1 MKFSSYVIA
10 IVLIFSAQLNAH
22 CQIPCGVYDDTMR
35 VKMIEEHTLT
45 ILKSMNYIS
54 MNQNDLEK
62 QNQVTRWILNK
73 EEHAQ
78 EIQDIVSEY
87 FLTQRIKLK
96 DNSKESKD
104 LYHAQL
110 AALHS
115 ILLDA
120 MKCKQ
125 TIDSNMTTSLLENLN
140 KFVNLYFDE
149 HGKKTFRGTQ
159 LNKANY

>member
-1 MKFSSYVIA
+1 MKLSSF
-10 IVLIFSAQLNAH
+10 IFATILLLTTQLNAH
-22 CQIPCGVYDDTMR
+22 CQIPCGVYDDAMR

-54 MNQNDLEK
+54 SNQSDLEK
-62 QNQVTRWILNK
+62 QNQVTRWIINK

-78 EIQDIVSEY
+78 EIQNIVSEY

-96 DNSKESKD
+96 SDSKENKD

-110 AALHS
+110 ASLHN
-115 ILLDA
+115 ILLDS

-125 TIDSNMTTSLLENLN
+125 TLDTNNTTSLLENLN

-149 HGKKTFRGTQ
+149 HGKKHLGD
-159 LNKANY
+159 LN

>member
-1 MKFSSYVIA
+1 
-10 IVLIFSAQLNAH
+10 LLLTTQLNAH
-22 CQIPCGVYDDTMR
+22 CQIPCGVYDDAMR

-54 MNQNDLEK
+54 SNQSDLEK
-62 QNQVTRWILNK
+62 QNQVTRWIINK

-78 EIQDIVSEY
+78 EIQNIVSEY

-96 DNSKESKD
+96 SDSKENKD

-110 AALHS
+110 ASLHN
-115 ILLDA
+115 ILLDS

-125 TIDSNMTTSLLENLN
+125 TLDTNNTTSLLENLN

-149 HGKKTFRGTQ
+149 HGKKHLGD
-159 LNKANY
+159 LN

>member
-1 MKFSSYVIA
+1 MKFVSF
-10 IVLIFSAQLNAH
+10 IFAGLMLFTAQLYAH

-45 ILKSMNYIS
+45 ILKSMNYIGS
-54 MNQNDLEK
+54 NQNDLEK
-62 QNQVTRWILNK
+62 QNQVTRWIINK

-78 EIQDIVSEY
+78 EIQIIVSEY

-96 DNSKESKD
+96 DDSKESKD

-110 AALHS
+110 AALHN

-125 TIDSNMTTSLLENLN
+125 TINTNNTTSLLENLN
-140 KFVNLYFDE
+140 KFVNLYFDD
-149 HGKKTFRGTQ
+149 HGKKHLRE
-159 LNKANY
+159 LN

>member
-1 MKFSSYVIA
+1 MKFSSYVIV

-73 EEHAQ
+73 EQHAQ

-96 DNSKESKD
+96 DNSKESKY

-125 TIDSNMTTSLLENLN
+125 TIYSNITTSLLENLN

-149 HGKKTFRGTQ
+149 HGKKHLGQ
-159 LNKANY
+159 LN

>member
-1 MKFSSYVIA
+1 MKF
-10 IVLIFSAQLNAH
+10 LNFIFTALLMITTQLHAH

-54 MNQNDLEK
+54 SNQNDLEQ
-62 QNQVTRWILNK
+62 QNQVARWIINK

-78 EIQDIVSEY
+78 EIQNIVSEY

-149 HGKKTFRGTQ
+149 HGKKHLGE
-159 LNKANY
+159 LN

>member
-1 MKFSSYVIA
+1 MKLFSF
-10 IVLIFSAQLNAH
+10 IFAALLLFSTQIYAH

-54 MNQNDLEK
+54 SNQNDLEQ
-62 QNQVTRWILNK
+62 QNQVARWIINK

-78 EIQDIVSEY
+78 EIQNIVSEY

-149 HGKKTFRGTQ
+149 HGKKHLGE
-159 LNKANY
+159 LN

>member
-1 MKFSSYVIA
+1 MKFSSYVIV

-73 EEHAQ
+73 EQHAQ

-96 DNSKESKD
+96 DNSKESKY

-115 ILLDA
+115 ILLEA
-120 MKCKQ
+120 MK
-125 TIDSNMTTSLLENLN
+125 
-140 KFVNLYFDE
+140 
-149 HGKKTFRGTQ
+149 
-159 LNKANY
+159 

>member
-1 MKFSSYVIA
+1 
-10 IVLIFSAQLNAH
+10 
-22 CQIPCGVYDDTMR
+22 
-35 VKMIEEHTLT
+35 
-45 ILKSMNYIS
+45 MNYIS
-54 MNQNDLEK
+54 SNQSDLEK
-62 QNQVTRWILNK
+62 QNQVTRWIINK

-78 EIQDIVSEY
+78 EIQNIVSEY

-96 DNSKESKD
+96 SDSKENKD

-110 AALHS
+110 ASLHN

-125 TIDSNMTTSLLENLN
+125 TLDTNNTTSLLENLN

-149 HGKKTFRGTQ
+149 HGKKHLGE
-159 LNKANY
+159 LN

>member
-1 MKFSSYVIA
+1 MFST
-10 IVLIFSAQLNAH
+10 QLNAH
-22 CQIPCGVYDDTMR
+22 CQIPCGVYDDAMR

-45 ILKSMNYIS
+45 ILKSMNYIKT
-54 MNQNDLEK
+54 NQNDFQQ
-62 QNQVTRWILNK
+62 QNQVTRWIINK
-73 EEHAQ
+73 EQHAQ
-78 EIQDIVSEY
+78 EIQEIISEY

-96 DNSKESKD
+96 DDSQDSKD

-110 AALHS
+110 ATLHS

-125 TIDSNMTTSLLENLN
+125 TVDTSITNSLLENLN

-149 HGKKTFRGTQ
+149 HGKKHLGS
-159 LNKANY
+159 LN

>member
-1 MKFSSYVIA
+1 MKFLSF
-10 IVLIFSAQLNAH
+10 IFTAFLLLATQLHAH

-35 VKMIEEHTLT
+35 IKMIEEHTLT
-45 ILKSMNYIS
+45 ILKSMNYIAS
-54 MNQNDLEK
+54 NQNDLEQ
-62 QNQVTRWILNK
+62 QNQVTRWIMNK

-78 EIQDIVSEY
+78 EIQNIVSEY

-96 DNSKESKD
+96 DDSKESKE

-125 TIDSNMTTSLLENLN
+125 TINTNNTTSLLENLN

-149 HGKKTFRGTQ
+149 HGKKHLRE
-159 LNKANY
+159 LN

>member
-1 MKFSSYVIA
+1 MKLSSFIFA
-10 IVLIFSAQLNAH
+10 IILSLTTQLNAH
-22 CQIPCGVYDDTMR
+22 CQIPCGVYDDAMR

-54 MNQNDLEK
+54 SNQSDLEK
-62 QNQVTRWILNK
+62 QNQVTRWIINK

-78 EIQDIVSEY
+78 EIQNIVSEY

-96 DNSKESKD
+96 SDSKENKD

-110 AALHS
+110 ASLHN

-125 TIDSNMTTSLLENLN
+125 TLDTNSTTSLLENLN

-149 HGKKTFRGTQ
+149 HGKKHLED
-159 LNKANY
+159 LN

>member
-1 MKFSSYVIA
+1 MKFLSF
-10 IVLIFSAQLNAH
+10 IFTALLLFATQLYAH

-45 ILKSMNYIS
+45 ILKSMNYIAS
-54 MNQNDLEK
+54 NQNDLEK
-62 QNQVTRWILNK
+62 QNQVTRWIINK

-78 EIQDIVSEY
+78 EIQNIVSEY

-96 DNSKESKD
+96 DDSKESKE

-125 TIDSNMTTSLLENLN
+125 TINTNNTTSLLENLN
-140 KFVNLYFDE
+140 NFVNLYFDE
-149 HGKKTFRGTQ
+149 HGKKHLRE
-159 LNKANY
+159 LN

>member
-1 MKFSSYVIA
+1 MKFYGF
-10 IVLIFSAQLNAH
+10 IFSTILLLTIQLNAH
-22 CQIPCGVYDDTMR
+22 CQIPCGVYDDAMR

-54 MNQNDLEK
+54 SNQSDLEK
-62 QNQVTRWILNK
+62 QNQVTRWIINK

-78 EIQDIVSEY
+78 EIQNIVSEY

-96 DNSKESKD
+96 DDSKESKD

-110 AALHS
+110 TALHN

-125 TIDSNMTTSLLENLN
+125 TINTNNTTSLLDNLN
-140 KFVNLYFDE
+140 NFVNLYFDD
-149 HGKKTFRGTQ
+149 HGKKHLSE
-159 LNKANY
+159 LN

>member
-1 MKFSSYVIA
+1 MKLSSFIFA
-10 IVLIFSAQLNAH
+10 IILLLTTQLNAH
-22 CQIPCGVYDDTMR
+22 CQIPCGVYDDAMR

-54 MNQNDLEK
+54 SNQSDLEK
-62 QNQVTRWILNK
+62 QNQVTRWIINK

-78 EIQDIVSEY
+78 EIQNIVSEY

-96 DNSKESKD
+96 GDSKENKD

-110 AALHS
+110 ASLHN

-125 TIDSNMTTSLLENLN
+125 TLDTNNTTSLLENLN

-149 HGKKTFRGTQ
+149 HGKKHLGD
-159 LNKANY
+159 LN

>member
-62 QNQVTRWILNK
+62 QNQVARWIINK
-73 EEHAQ
+73 EQHAQ

-104 LYHAQL
+104 LYLAQL

-149 HGKKTFRGTQ
+149 HGKKHLGE
-159 LNKANY
+159 LN

>member
-1 MKFSSYVIA
+1 MKF
-10 IVLIFSAQLNAH
+10 LNFIFTALLMITTQLHAH

-54 MNQNDLEK
+54 SNQNDLEQ
-62 QNQVTRWILNK
+62 QNQVARWIINK

-78 EIQDIVSEY
+78 EIQNIVSEY

-110 AALHS
+110 AVLHS
-115 ILLDA
+115 ILVDA

-149 HGKKTFRGTQ
+149 HGKKHLEE
-159 LNKANY
+159 LN

>member
-1 MKFSSYVIA
+1 MKFLSF
-10 IVLIFSAQLNAH
+10 IFTALLLFTTQLHSH
-22 CQIPCGVYDDTMR
+22 CQVPCGVYDDTMR

-45 ILKSMNYIS
+45 ILKSMNYIAS
-54 MNQNDLEK
+54 NQNDLEQ
-62 QNQVTRWILNK
+62 QNQVTRWIINK
-73 EEHAQ
+73 EQHAQ
-78 EIQDIVSEY
+78 EIQEIISEY

-96 DNSKESKD
+96 DESQESKD

-110 AALHS
+110 AILHS

-125 TIDSNMTTSLLENLN
+125 TVDTSITNSLLENLN

-149 HGKKTFRGTQ
+149 HGKKHLGS
-159 LNKANY
+159 LN